1 MSSEVDN
8 LKQYFENQITKQFS
22 NSKYKD
28 KLNEIIYT
36 IEHDNFGFIK
46 GDNLYN
52 RVCGK
57 IVEDIVAVLYNLK
70 HTNQYSNDFIIN
82 GEVYEFKTAFN
93 GLFAVKFYFENDDE
107 KKNNV
112 VFYQD
117 SNYLVASIK
126 LYNNIC
132 DFTSIELYKFKKLKI
147 ENKIKQYVKIGK
159 YEKVGDEKVEDKY
172 GNKFQKYRIT
182 LYV

>member
-1 MSSEVDN
+1 MSSEVDK
-8 LKQYFENQITKQFS
+8 LKQDFENQIIKQFS

-36 IEHDNFGFIK
+36 IEHDNFNFIK

-57 IVEDIVAVLYNLK
+57 IVEDIVAVLCNLE
-70 HTNQYSNDFIIN
+70 HTNQYSNDFIID

-93 GLFAVKFYFENDDE
+93 GWFAVKFYFKNDNE
-107 KKNNV
+107 KKDNV
-112 VFYQD
+112 AFYQD
-117 SNYLVASIK
+117 NDYLVANIK
-126 LYNNIC
+126 VDNNIC
-132 DFTSIELYKFKKLKI
+132 DFTSIEFYKFKKLQI
-147 ENKIKQYVKIGK
+147 ENKIKQNLKTGN
-159 YEKVGDEKVEDKY
+159 YEKVYDEKIEDEY

-182 LYV
+182 LHV